1 LTKKGLKEMKRPS
14 IRRRPAAPFFFGV
27 NGVVVKAHGNSTP
40 EAFKNA
46 MEVAYRLS
54 EAKSSKLKEGFKA

>member
-1 LTKKGLKEMKRPS
+1 MKEALDPKKTGGALLL
-14 IRRRPAAPFFFGV
+14 GV

-46 MEVAYRLS
+46 MEVAYKLS
-54 EAKSSKLKEGFKA
+54 EAKVVDALRSGFQG